1 MDTPQPTEFETGHEA
16 NGYQVS
22 LQFFEGPLDLLLHLI
37 RKHEVDIYDIPIAT
51 ITHEYLGYLEL
62 MQRLNLEVAGSFLE
76 MAATLT
82 YIKSRTLLPEPPAE
96 EGEEG
101 IDPEQA
107 FELLEALQ
115 RAFYAEGRD
124 ITEEGTLR
132 KIAEQSGFNGE
143 DFVTLFRSD
152 SMREQVVAD
161 RYKARAYGASSF
173 PSLVVIDREGH
184 LSVLRGYRTFGE
196 LERLLGI

>member
-1 MDTPQPTEFETGHEA
+1 MTALEEIIYVGDPMCSWCWGFAPELRKLRKRLRGRVRFSLCMGNLRNGHRWDDA
-16 NGYQVS
+16 FKAYLRNQW
-22 LQFFEGPLDLLLHLI
+22 
-37 RKHEVDIYDIPIAT
+37 REVD
-51 ITHEYLGYLEL
+51 
-62 MQRLNLEVAGSFLE
+62 
-76 MAATLT
+76 
-82 YIKSRTLLPEPPAE
+82 SRTGQPFGSDLPEREAFDYTTEPACRAVCTARA
-96 EGEEG
+96 